1 MAKTSGKKTTKPT
14 DDGAKADSPVD
25 SRLAIPLDKDGK
37 ILLDNMRGP
46 NKEKLRDLLRDASV
60 REALGVDDGPSVSD
74 APGPERIVGMALP
87 PELMMPIVGGLSALE
102 TVIVARA
109 TGAPPDLILR
119 YAPYSR
125 EEREQIAPLLAAV
138 LNKRMGS
145 VFEKWGEEF
154 ALLAALSM
162 MTIAKIGAVNA
173 ELERRGPGPR
183 VVPFAGQVETPTVP
197 GEPGEPS
204 TEPAQ

>member
-14 DDGAKADSPVD
+14 DHDAKTDSPVD

-46 NKEKLRDLLRDASV
+46 NKQKLAELMRDASV
-60 REALGVDDGPSVSD
+60 REALGIDDDGPRPS
-74 APGPERIVGMALP
+74 AEPGPERIVGMVLP
-87 PELMMPIVGGLSALE
+87 AELMLPIVGALSALE
-102 TVIVARA
+102 TMLVARV
-109 TGAPPDLILR
+109 TGAPSDLVLK

-125 EEREQIAPLLAAV
+125 EEKEQIAPLLAAV

-162 MTIAKIGAVNA
+162 LTVAKIGAIQT
-173 ELERRGPGPR
+173 EMDRRPGPR
-183 VVPFAGQVETPTVP
+183 VVPFAGQTETPTVP
-197 GEPGEPS
+197 GEPGQAPP
-204 TEPAQ
+204 EPAQ